1 MDIVL
6 RDIRYAIRS
15 LRGTPGF
22 TVTALLTL
30 ALGIGAT
37 TAIFSV
43 VNSVVLRPLP
53 YPKPEQLLSVTT
65 RFENV
70 EENWF
75 AVPEYI
81 EFRDVNRSFSSLG
94 AYVTGEVNLFAG
106 DPPRRVRVAVV
117 DSHLLHTL
125 GIPPAQ
131 GRWFMDTEP
140 ENHAILSHDLWQA
153 AFGGQPVLG
162 RRVEINGEPFDIVG
176 IMPPGAD
183 LMDRRIELWI
193 PLAFTDAQKRDRGS
207 HNLWAIGRLRDGVTP
222 QQAQAEI
229 DALMPTWS
237 ERFQLSAREHTFK
250 PLGSE
255 DAHTVAFKPL
265 ARKVVGD
272 ANRAIWIL
280 QAAVGVVLLIVCVN
294 LANLLLARAQTRRH
308 EFALR
313 AALGAGSAQLFR
325 QTVTEGLLLSLGG
338 GVLGVWVALV
348 GVDALVRA
356 YPNSLPRTAEVSVDM
371 PVLLF
376 ALVVS
381 IAVGILFGLVPAA
394 RNRVANLLV
403 EIQEGANRSSS
414 AGRHYV
420 RRALVIGEIAMA
432 VVLVIAG
439 GLLARTV
446 YNLTQVDIGFDP
458 TRRVTF
464 GVAIP
469 AADQRR
475 ATFLRL
481 LDDLRAVPGVQ
492 SVGAMAGLP
501 PDRPANF
508 NNTSAENYRAP
519 DGKPFFVVDYDQY
532 VLGNYFGTMDIPM
545 VAGRPF
551 DGRDAGTARSIVVNE
566 ALARK
571 IWGTENPIGRH
582 VRRDYWSKEWFTV
595 VGVARDVK
603 QGGVDRPAG
612 TEMYFFAEQEQI
624 APPRTMNV
632 VLRTTLDASA
642 LASSIGRVVHNI
654 DPTVP
659 IVRLRDM
666 DDVFTAAI
674 GRPRL
679 LAQLLAAFAGLAL
692 LLAAIGTYG
701 VLSYIVAERRRE
713 IGIRLALGATR
724 SRVVAFV
731 GGQGLILTLIGIAIG
746 LLGALMANGLIAPL
760 LFGVE
765 PTDRALLV
773 AVAIA
778 IACVA
783 ALASWLP
790 ALRASRVDPNVVLR
804 AE

>member
-1 MDIVL
+1 MDTVL

-15 LRGTPGF
+15 LRRTPGF
-22 TVTALLTL
+22 TATALLTL
-30 ALGIGAT
+30 ALGIGAN

-43 VNSVVLRPLP
+43 VNSVILRPLP
-53 YPKPEQLLSVTT
+53 YPKPEQLVSVTT
-65 RFENV
+65 RFESA

-81 EFRDVNRSFSSLG
+81 EFRDVNKSFSSLG

-117 DSHLLHTL
+117 NGDLLKAL

-131 GRWFMDTEP
+131 GRWFRDTEP
-140 ENHAILSHDLWQA
+140 ENRAILSHELWQT
-153 AFGGQPVLG
+153 AFGGRPVLG
-162 RRVEINGEPFDIVG
+162 RTVDVNGEACEIVG

-193 PLAFTDAQKRDRGS
+193 PLAFSDAQKRDRGS

-222 QQAQAEI
+222 QNAQAEI

-237 ERFQLSAREHTFK
+237 ERFQLSRREHTFK
-250 PLGSE
+250 PLGGE

-265 ARKVVGD
+265 AGKIVGD
-272 ANRAIWIL
+272 ADRAVWIL
-280 QAAVGVVLLIVCVN
+280 QAAVGAVLLIVCVN
-294 LANLLLARAQTRRH
+294 LANLLLARSQTRRH

-313 AALGAGSAQLFR
+313 AALGAGRGQLFR

-338 GVLGVWVALV
+338 GALGVWVALV
-348 GVDALVRA
+348 GVDALVRV
-356 YPNSLPRTAEVSVDM
+356 YPDSLPRTAEVAIDV

-376 ALVVS
+376 TLVVS
-381 IAVGILFGLVPAA
+381 IAIGVLFGLAPAA
-394 RNRVANLLV
+394 HNRVANLVV
-403 EIQEGANRSSS
+403 EIQEGASRSS
-414 AGRHYV
+414 AGRHHV

-432 VVLVIAG
+432 VMLVVAA

-446 YNLTQVDIGFDP
+446 YNLTNVDAGFDP
-458 TRRVTF
+458 ARRVTF
-464 GVAIP
+464 AVAIP
-469 AADQRR
+469 ESSQRR
-475 ATFLRL
+475 AVFMRL
-481 LDDLRAVPGVQ
+481 LDNLRAVPGVQ
-492 SVGAMAGLP
+492 AVAAMTGLP

-508 NNTSAENYRAP
+508 NNTGAEDYRSP

-532 VLGNYFGTMDIPM
+532 VLGNYFGTMGIPM

-551 DGRDAGTARSIVVNE
+551 EGGDAGKARSIVVNE
-566 ALARK
+566 TLARK
-571 IWGTENPIGRH
+571 IWGRENAIGRH

-612 TEMYFFAEQEQI
+612 TEMYFFAEQEMI
-624 APPRTMNV
+624 TPPRTMNV
-632 VLRTTLDASA
+632 VMRTTLDAAA
-642 LASSIGRVVHNI
+642 LASSIDRVVHNI
-654 DPTVP
+654 DATVP

-666 DDVFTAAI
+666 DDVFTEAI
-674 GRPRL
+674 RRPRL
-679 LAQLLAAFAGLAL
+679 LAQLLGAFAGVAL

-713 IGIRLALGATR
+713 IGIRLALGAAR
-724 SRVVAFV
+724 SRVVALV
-731 GGQGLILTLIGIAIG
+731 AGQGLMLALIGIVLG
-746 LLGALMANGLIAPL
+746 LSGALIANRLIAPL

-765 PTDRALLV
+765 PTNRAALTF
-773 AVAIA
+773 VAIA
-778 IACVA
+778 IAFVA